1 MDLTH
6 KDENTESTE
15 ERTIMMDSIK
25 ALHTGEVR
33 NEDSSHD
40 SGYES
45 VPGSEEPLSGDGE
58 PAEDEVTEE
67 EYQEY
72 LAAKKNATRKSKR
85 KTATE
90 ERFHI
95 FSQAFCCQFLSY
107 QFLRF
112 LLHTL

>member
-25 ALHTGEVR
+25 SLHTGEVR
-33 NEDSSHD
+33 NEDSSDD

-45 VPGSEEPLSGDGE
+45 VPGSEESLSGDGG
-58 PAEDEVTEE
+58 PAEGEVTEE

-72 LAAKKNATRKSKR
+72 LAAKKERNKKIKAKNRH
-85 KTATE
+85 TE
-90 ERFHI
+90 NV
-95 FSQAFCCQFLSY
+95 STYSLQAFLSLLSY

>member
-33 NEDSSHD
+33 NEDSSYD
-40 SGYES
+40 SGYEN
-45 VPGSEEPLSGDGE
+45 VPGGEESLSGDGE

-67 EYQEY
+67 EYQEF
-72 LAAKKNATRKSKR
+72 LRQKKNATRKSKR

-95 FSQAFCCQFLSY
+95 FSQAFCCQFSSY
-107 QFLRF
+107 RFLRF